1 MKKVEDNQE
10 EMKQA
15 EETKA
20 MENQAEE
27 TKTEAVEASETPA
40 EEKKTEE
47 ILPAVAEKAEETEL
61 TELSA
66 DAEIAAEPE
75 ANTLS
80 ALFTPSDIA
89 VPSKE
94 ETETE
99 EAEEVDEKEVKRK
112 KSVKKKTVAS
122 EVMDWLR
129 TICIGVIA
137 GVLLVV
143 FVVQRDNVYGDSMN
157 PTLESGD
164 VLFTQKIST
173 YFKKYERGDIV
184 VLNGQGMEGYS
195 KSEYLIKRVVGLPGE
210 TVKIADGNVYI
221 KPMGH
226 SDYYILQENY
236 LEDGVK
242 TTMMDYGTAHGYNEV
257 KLAENEYFC
266 LGDNRPVSN
275 DSRNLGPFTADR
287 IVAVAVFRV
296 FPFNKIRTF

>member
-10 EMKQA
+10 ANNQVA
-15 EETKA
+15 ET
-20 MENQAEE
+20 
-27 TKTEAVEASETPA
+27 
-40 EEKKTEE
+40 
-47 ILPAVAEKAEETEL
+47 LPAVADEVETAELSEF
-61 TELSA
+61 SA
-66 DAEIAAEPE
+66 DAEIAADTEGKELSADAKPSEIAEPLDEEPE
-75 ANTLS
+75 KA
-80 ALFTPSDIA
+80 D
-89 VPSKE
+89 
-94 ETETE
+94 
-99 EAEEVDEKEVKRK
+99 EAEVKRK

-143 FVVQRDNVYGDSMN
+143 FVIQRDNVYGDSMN

-173 YFKKYERGDIV
+173 YFKKYDRGDIV

-195 KSEYLIKRVVGLPGE
+195 KSEYLIKRVIGLPGE
-210 TVKIADGNVYI
+210 TVKIEDGNVYI

-226 SDYYILQENY
+226 GDYYLLQENY
-236 LEDGVK
+236 LPEGIK
-242 TTMMDYGTAHGYNEV
+242 TTMMDYGTAHGYNEI
-257 KLAENEYFC
+257 KLGDNEYFC
-266 LGDNRPVSN
+266 MGDNRPVSN

-287 IVAVAVFRV
+287 IVAVAVFRA

>member
-1 MKKVEDNQE
+1 MKKNEDNQE
-10 EMKQA
+10 EKKQLEEQTEKVQA
-15 EETKA
+15 EV
-20 MENQAEE
+20 
-27 TKTEAVEASETPA
+27 TKTEET
-40 EEKKTEE
+40 
-47 ILPAVAEKAEETEL
+47 LPAVAEEKAELEL

-66 DAEIAAEPE
+66 DEEVASEPVNKALSTEVENKEIAEP
-75 ANTLS
+75 S
-80 ALFTPSDIA
+80 
-89 VPSKE
+89 
-94 ETETE
+94 E
-99 EAEEVDEKEVKRK
+99 EAEAAEAEEKVDEAELKKK
-112 KSVKKKTVAS
+112 KSVKKKAVAS
-122 EVMDWLR
+122 EVMDWIR

-143 FVVQRDNVYGDSMN
+143 FVIQRDNVYGDSMN

-173 YFKKYERGDIV
+173 YFKTFNRGDIV
-184 VLNGQGMEGYS
+184 VLNGKGMEGYS
-195 KSEYLIKRVVGLPGE
+195 KKEYLIKRVIGLPGE

-236 LEDGVK
+236 LEEGVK
-242 TTMMDYGTAHGYNEV
+242 TTMMDYGTAHGYNEI
-257 KLAENEYFC
+257 KLGDNEYFC

-287 IVAVAVFRV
+287 IVAVAVFRA